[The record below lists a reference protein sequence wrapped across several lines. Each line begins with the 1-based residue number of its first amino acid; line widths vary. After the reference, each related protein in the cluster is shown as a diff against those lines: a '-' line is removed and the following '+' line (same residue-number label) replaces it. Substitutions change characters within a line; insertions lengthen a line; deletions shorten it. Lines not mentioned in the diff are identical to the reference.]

1 MRGEKIR
8 LGEQRRE
15 NFFLMSVDNSFCHCH
30 THSFIFTLKM
40 NDPEAM
46 TEVVFVD
53 ETLQEILVFEYFS
66 GTDDIKLFSV
76 FFRHGKLERLWLP
89 IF

>member
-1 MRGEKIR
+1 
-8 LGEQRRE
+8 
-15 NFFLMSVDNSFCHCH
+15 
-30 THSFIFTLKM
+30 M

-66 GTDDIKLFSV
+66 GTDVIKLFPI
-76 FFRHGKLERLWLP
+76 FFRRGKLERLWLS
-89 IF
+89 IFLAPTNILASIDI